1 MSEFSKSQFFSNE
14 GNRND
19 VRMRVINEFAN
30 ETPGQGDGE
39 AASRYT
45 YYVET
50 LADGRRVYLRRPA
63 FMHVGFDFVVKVEN
77 SNFAAPNKRA
87 RNAPSHQDII
97 SDLEMK
103 RSSNPAEY
111 ARLYALIEKV
121 YACHDVAD
129 NELQLPIFST
139 GFSTEAIVKILKWL
153 FIEQDIRYWSYSGR
167 EMLWSGIP
175 EPTV

>member
-1 MSEFSKSQFFSNE
+1 MSEYCKSQFFSNE
-14 GNRND
+14 GTRND
-19 VRMRVINEFAN
+19 VRMRVVNEFAN
-30 ETPGQGDGE
+30 EKSGQGKDA

-63 FMHVGFDFVVKVEN
+63 FMYGGFDFVVKVEN
-77 SNFAAPNKRA
+77 SNFAAPNQRA

-111 ARLYALIEKV
+111 ARLYALIQKV
-121 YACHDVAD
+121 YACHDVSD
-129 NELQLPIFST
+129 DELQSPIFSA

>member
-1 MSEFSKSQFFSNE
+1 MSEYFKSQFFSNE
-14 GNRND
+14 GSRND

-30 ETPGQGDGE
+30 ETPGKGKNA

-63 FMHVGFDFVVKVEN
+63 FRHVGFDFVVKVEN

-103 RSSNPAEY
+103 RSSNPAKY
-111 ARLYALIEKV
+111 AVLYALIEKV
-121 YACHDVAD
+121 YTCQDVAD
-129 NELQLPIFST
+129 SELKSPVFSA

>member
-1 MSEFSKSQFFSNE
+1 MSEYFKSQFFSNE
-14 GNRND
+14 GSRND
-19 VRMRVINEFAN
+19 VRMRVINEFAT
-30 ETPGQGDGE
+30 ETPGQGKDA

-63 FMHVGFDFVVKVEN
+63 PKYVGFDFVVNVED

-87 RNAPSHQDII
+87 RKAPSHQDII

-111 ARLYALIEKV
+111 AKLYALIEKV
-121 YACHDVAD
+121 YTCHDIAD
-129 NELQLPIFST
+129 NELQLPVFSA
-139 GFSTEAIVKILKWL
+139 GLSTEAIVKILKWL

>member
-1 MSEFSKSQFFSNE
+1 
-14 GNRND
+14 
-19 VRMRVINEFAN
+19 
-30 ETPGQGDGE
+30 
-39 AASRYT
+39 
-45 YYVET
+45 
-50 LADGRRVYLRRPA
+50 
-63 FMHVGFDFVVKVEN
+63 MHVGFDFVVKVEN

-87 RNAPSHQDII
+87 RSAPSHQDII

-129 NELQLPIFST
+129 SELQLPIFSA

>member
-1 MSEFSKSQFFSNE
+1 MSEYSKTQFFSNE
-14 GNRND
+14 GSRND

-30 ETPGQGDGE
+30 ETPGQGRGA

-50 LADGRRVYLRRPA
+50 LADGRRVFLRRPA
-63 FMHVGFDFVVKVEN
+63 SIYQGFDFVVKVEN

-87 RNAPSHQDII
+87 RSAPSHQDII

-103 RSSNPAEY
+103 RSSNPTEY

-121 YACHDVAD
+121 YACHDVTD
-129 NELQLPIFST
+129 SELQSPVFSS
-139 GFSTEAIVKILKWL
+139 GFSTEEIIKILKWL

-175 EPTV
+175 KPTV